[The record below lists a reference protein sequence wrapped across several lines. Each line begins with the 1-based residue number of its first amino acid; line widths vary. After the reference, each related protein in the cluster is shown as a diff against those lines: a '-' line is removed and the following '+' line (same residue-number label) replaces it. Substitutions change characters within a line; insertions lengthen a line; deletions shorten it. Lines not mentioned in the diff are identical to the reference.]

1 MQGSPF
7 KGPWK
12 GDLCISRCFFVR
24 AGGAVGQNQSGNI
37 PLPFKGRTVQITR
50 RWKCKLQLMV
60 RRKPRPY
67 RAAERR
73 QIVATAEGRG
83 RVSFEKSATEWRKSP
98 KEYFAPT
105 VLMTHLYR
113 KPRPSAVATLCRR
126 SAARIGGASRD
137 ILHLT
142 WTVLPVSGGELP
154 PSGSTHNRTRGAAI
168 CVPT

>member
-1 MQGSPF
+1 
-7 KGPWK
+7 
-12 GDLCISRCFFVR
+12 
-24 AGGAVGQNQSGNI
+24 
-37 PLPFKGRTVQITR
+37 
-50 RWKCKLQLMV
+50 MV

-98 KEYFAPT
+98 KESFAPT

-113 KPRPSAVATLCRR
+113 KPRPSAVATICRR

-142 WTVLPVSGGELP
+142 WTVLPHRGGCPRSGQGGRSQAKCF
-154 PSGSTHNRTRGAAI
+154 PSCQPLDRLQVLCGRYLCPGGTAMRPFVLAAA
-168 CVPT
+168 

>member
-1 MQGSPF
+1 MLKAVHWSRSPN
-7 KGPWK
+7 
-12 GDLCISRCFFVR
+12 LCNRNRNSPPQR
-24 AGGAVGQNQSGNI
+24 
-37 PLPFKGRTVQITR
+37 GRTVQITR
-50 RWKCKLQLMV
+50 GWKCKLQLMV

-83 RVSFEKSATEWRKSP
+83 RVSFEKSATEWRKSS
-98 KEYFAPT
+98 KESFAPT

-113 KPRPSAVATLCRR
+113 KPRPSAVATICRR

-142 WTVLPVSGGELP
+142 WTVLPHRGGV
-154 PSGSTHNRTRGAAI
+154 AAPAAGVVCNLYRI
-168 CVPT
+168 RSASRFD

>member
-1 MQGSPF
+1 MLKAVHWSRSPN
-7 KGPWK
+7 
-12 GDLCISRCFFVR
+12 LCNRNRNSPPQR
-24 AGGAVGQNQSGNI
+24 
-37 PLPFKGRTVQITR
+37 GRTVQITR
-50 RWKCKLQLMV
+50 GWKCKLQLMV

-83 RVSFEKSATEWRKSP
+83 RVSFEKSATEWRKSS
-98 KEYFAPT
+98 KESFAPT

-113 KPRPSAVATLCRR
+113 KPRPSAVATICRR

-142 WTVLPVSGGELP
+142 STVLPQRGGVAATSIKMPRSHLMERTGWSDRRNLQACTVSP
-154 PSGSTHNRTRGAAI
+154 N
-168 CVPT
+168 

>member
-1 MQGSPF
+1 MELRFCSSSELRSF
-7 KGPWK
+7 
-12 GDLCISRCFFVR
+12 
-24 AGGAVGQNQSGNI
+24 I
-37 PLPFKGRTVQITR
+37 PLSLFRCLPGTRPRCRWRRGGCRIRIGDGNSPPGTGRTVQITR
-50 RWKCKLQLMV
+50 GWKCKLQLMV

-83 RVSFEKSATEWRKSP
+83 RVSFEKSATEWRKSS
-98 KEYFAPT
+98 KESFAPT

-113 KPRPSAVATLCRR
+113 KPRPSAVATICRR

-142 WTVLPVSGGELP
+142 WTVLPF
-154 PSGSTHNRTRGAAI
+154 
-168 CVPT
+168 

>member
-1 MQGSPF
+1 MRF
-7 KGPWK
+7 
-12 GDLCISRCFFVR
+12 DSRKPNTFDR
-24 AGGAVGQNQSGNI
+24 ATRFRDFGT
-37 PLPFKGRTVQITR
+37 LPFKKLRVQTFEGSCNSPPGTGRTVQITR
-50 RWKCKLQLMV
+50 GWKCKLQLMV

-83 RVSFEKSATEWRKSP
+83 RVSFEKSATEWRKSS
-98 KEYFAPT
+98 KESFAPT

-113 KPRPSAVATLCRR
+113 KPRPSAVATICRR

-142 WTVLPVSGGELP
+142 WTVLPF
-154 PSGSTHNRTRGAAI
+154 
-168 CVPT
+168 

>member
-1 MQGSPF
+1 
-7 KGPWK
+7 
-12 GDLCISRCFFVR
+12 
-24 AGGAVGQNQSGNI
+24 
-37 PLPFKGRTVQITR
+37 
-50 RWKCKLQLMV
+50 MV

-98 KEYFAPT
+98 KESFAPT

-113 KPRPSAVATLCRR
+113 KPRPSAVATICRR

-142 WTVLPVSGGELP
+142 WTVLPVSGGDLKKRGMVSILTIPNCLESSG
-154 PSGSTHNRTRGAAI
+154 PSGRHTFDRASMMLQGFQRISRQPRDALQ
-168 CVPT
+168 VL